1 MENSLADKLR
11 ESTNKAVD
19 KGTSQALLNFKLRLM
34 RVAESGVNRFIFEKS
49 NYGKAIDWLVIERS
63 FKADGLKIT
72 GAPNGIDMIVSW

>member
-11 ESTNKAVD
+11 ESTKKAVD
-19 KGTSQALLNFKLRLM
+19 KGTSQALLNFKFRLM
-34 RVAESGVNRFIFEKS
+34 RVAESGVNRLIFEKS

-63 FKADGLKIT
+63 LKADGLKIT